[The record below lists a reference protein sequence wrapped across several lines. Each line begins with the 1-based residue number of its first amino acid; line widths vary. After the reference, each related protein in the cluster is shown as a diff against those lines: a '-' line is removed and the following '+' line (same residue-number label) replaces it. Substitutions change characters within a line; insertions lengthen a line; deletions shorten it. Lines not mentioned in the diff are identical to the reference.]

1 MLSNYF
7 NYVIQNKILLSG
19 IIGLLTIIIYYID
32 NRRTKNEVEFKQ
44 YLKLFVIVT
53 LLNYISFYL
62 INSKQIQKEANYSTV
77 NISEPD
83 F

>member
-19 IIGLLTIIIYYID
+19 VVGLLSIIIYYID
-32 NRRTKNEVEFKQ
+32 NRRSKNEVELKQ

-53 LLNYISFYL
+53 ILNYISFYL
-62 INSKQIQKEANYSTV
+62 INSKVFLT
-77 NISEPD
+77 
-83 F
+83 